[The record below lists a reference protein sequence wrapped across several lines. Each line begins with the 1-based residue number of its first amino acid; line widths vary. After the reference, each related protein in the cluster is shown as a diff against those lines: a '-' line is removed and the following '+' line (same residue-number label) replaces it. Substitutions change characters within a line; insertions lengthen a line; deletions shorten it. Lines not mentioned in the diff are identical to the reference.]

1 MCQWQRTKILSLIKK
16 NVYLC
21 IENIRRE
28 IAGSIFPGFVAQSV
42 VFEIQKNMEWEG
54 MHDI

>member
-1 MCQWQRTKILSLIKK
+1 MCQWQCTKILSLIKK
-16 NVYLC
+16 NVYLG

-28 IAGSIFPGFVAQSV
+28 IVGSIFPGFVAQSI
-42 VFEIQKNMEWEG
+42 VFEIQKNMEREG

>member
-28 IAGSIFPGFVAQSV
+28 IAGSIFPGSVAQSV
-42 VFEIQKNMEWEG
+42 VFEIQKSMEWEG